1 MVWHLRVKHLGTF
14 SKEQYCVWNNCLSF
28 SKYDLCD
35 LLFPHNMVDN
45 LVCCTGGLY
54 WSSTWVAAQFGLYL
68 LYAFNGMYVGVLN
81 DSHLTIIF
89 LLYNFSHNWAGDQKG
104 GNEHVRENPRS
115 PMLMS
120 SKLLDQTNANCG
132 CSMFMCDHWK
142 CSVDV
147 SRSNRVEKNVALCKW
162 AVMQWENTNRSEDT
176 GAHLISCEMV
186 RY

>member
-1 MVWHLRVKHLGTF
+1 MACTLAR
-14 SKEQYCVWNNCLSF
+14 LS
-28 SKYDLCD
+28 
-35 LLFPHNMVDN
+35 
-45 LVCCTGGLY
+45 
-54 WSSTWVAAQFGLYL
+54 
-68 LYAFNGMYVGVLN
+68 LN

-89 LLYNFSHNWAGDQKG
+89 LLYNFSHNWAGDQEG

-162 AVMQWENTNRSEDT
+162 AVMQWETTNRSEDT
-176 GAHLISCEMV
+176 GAHLISCEMMRYSV
-186 RY
+186 RLHAVLDRPISIWLAWSSACQLEMLMVLTPRHYDICH